1 MSDSTAQLGFL
12 PMGQPNRFD
21 VYLHIDITQTAP
33 ASDPRIAEIIGA
45 LSRIEGKVDKMANLD
60 EVIAAVSAQST
71 KLDSV
76 IVLIAGLKGQL
87 SDFLSGIL
95 TPDNQAKVDAIMDAA
110 STNAA
115 KIADALDENVPPPAA
130 AKKK

>member
-1 MSDSTAQLGFL
+1 MSDATAPLGFL

-60 EVIAAVSAQST
+60 EVIAA
-71 KLDSV
+71 
-76 IVLIAGLKGQL
+76 
-87 SDFLSGIL
+87 
-95 TPDNQAKVDAIMDAA
+95 